1 MTVPEGSKVIVLI
14 PAYNEELTIG
24 SMVLLAKHYAE
35 KVVVVDDGSKD
46 RTVSIAIES
55 GADVLKMEKN
65 SGKARALLEGC
76 DFCRRYDPDVLVMID
91 GDGQMDPALI
101 PTVTKPVVEG
111 GADLVI
117 GSRYLQ
123 PDVKIPFKRKIG
135 QKILN
140 SATNMGSAGHITDS
154 QSGYRALSRKA
165 LANMDFVS
173 DAYNIESDMIVH
185 FAEKGLKIIEVPIT
199 VRYDVPNGHK
209 QNAWKHGIDVL
220 SRVIGF
226 VGYKR
231 PLILFGLPGVIL
243 SLVGLLL
250 SASTYLEHII
260 IFNWTMVTQGI
271 AGLTFLGIG
280 IFLVFVSLILNSL
293 GILMETKKNN

>member
-1 MTVPEGSKVIVLI
+1 MTYPEGSKVIVLI

-24 SMVLLAKHYAE
+24 SMVLLAKHYSE

-55 GADVLKMEKN
+55 GAGVLRMEKN
-65 SGKARALLEGC
+65 SGKAKALLEGC
-76 DFCRRYDPDVLVMID
+76 DYCKRFDPDVLIMID

-101 PTVTKPVVEG
+101 PSVAEPIIKDE
-111 GADLVI
+111 ADLVI

-123 PDVKIPFKRKIG
+123 PNDSIPFIRKVG

-140 SATNMGSAGHITDS
+140 SVTNMGSAGHITDS

-165 LANMDFVS
+165 LDNMDFVS
-173 DAYNIESDMIVH
+173 DAYNIESDMIIH
-185 FAEKGLKIIEVPIT
+185 FAEKGLRVLEVPIT

-220 SRVIGF
+220 SRIIGY
-226 VGYKR
+226 VGYRR
-231 PLILFGLPGVIL
+231 PLLLFGVPGIILLLLGL
-243 SLVGLLL
+243 SL
-250 SASTYLEHII
+250 SFATYIETI
-260 IFNWTMVTQGI
+260 IFFKWTLITQGI
-271 AGLTFLGIG
+271 AGLSSLGIG
-280 IFLVFVSLILNSL
+280 LFLIFASLMLNSL
-293 GILMETKKNN
+293 GILMERKKNQ

>member
-1 MTVPEGSKVIVLI
+1 MTYPEGSKVIVLI

-24 SMVLLAKHYAE
+24 SMVLLARHYAE

-55 GADVLKMEKN
+55 GADVLKMENN
-65 SGKARALLEGC
+65 SGKAKALLEGC
-76 DFCRRYDPDVLVMID
+76 DYCRRFDPDVLVMID

-101 PTVTKPVVEG
+101 PSVAKPIIDEK
-111 GADLVI
+111 ADLVI

-123 PDVKIPFKRKIG
+123 PDVKIPFKRKVG

-165 LANMDFVS
+165 LANMDFIS

-185 FAEKGLKIIEVPIT
+185 FAEKGLKIIEVPIS

-220 SRVIGF
+220 SRIIGY
-226 VGYKR
+226 VGYRR
-231 PLILFGLPGVIL
+231 PLLLFGVPGIVLMLLGLVL
-243 SLVGLLL
+243 SF
-250 SASTYLEHII
+250 ATYIETI
-260 IFNWTMVTQGI
+260 IFFHWTLITQGL
-271 AGLTFLGIG
+271 AGLSSLGIG
-280 IFLVFVSLILNSL
+280 LFLIFASLMLNSL
-293 GILMETKKNN
+293 GILMERKKNQ

>member
-1 MTVPEGSKVIVLI
+1 MTYPEGSKVIVLI

-55 GADVLKMEKN
+55 GADVLRMENN
-65 SGKARALLEGC
+65 SGKAKALLEGC
-76 DFCRRYDPDVLVMID
+76 DYCRRYDPDVLVMID

-101 PTVTKPVVEG
+101 PSVAEPIAKGE
-111 GADLVI
+111 ADLVI

-123 PDVKIPFKRKIG
+123 PNVKIPFKRKVG

-165 LANMDFVS
+165 LENMDFVS

-185 FAEKGLKIIEVPIT
+185 FSEKGLRISEVPIT

-220 SRVIGF
+220 SRIIGY
-226 VGYKR
+226 VGYRR
-231 PLILFGLPGVIL
+231 PLLLFGLPGIFLFLIGLVLCAATYFETVIM
-243 SLVGLLL
+243 
-250 SASTYLEHII
+250 
-260 IFNWTMVTQGI
+260 FNWTSITQGI
-271 AGLTFLGIG
+271 AGLSSLGIG
-280 IFLVFVSLILNSL
+280 IFLIFASLMLNSL
-293 GILMETKKNN
+293 GILMEKRN

>member
-1 MTVPEGSKVIVLI
+1 MTYPEGSKVIVLI

-55 GADVLKMEKN
+55 GADVLKIENN
-65 SGKARALLEGC
+65 SGKAKALLEGC
-76 DFCRRYDPDVLVMID
+76 DYCRRFDPDVLVMID

-101 PTVTKPVVEG
+101 PSVAKPIIDEK
-111 GADLVI
+111 ADLVI

-123 PDVKIPFKRKIG
+123 PDVKIPFKRKVG

-165 LANMDFVS
+165 LANMDFIS

-185 FAEKGLKIIEVPIT
+185 FAEKGLIIFEVPIS

-220 SRVIGF
+220 SRIIGY
-226 VGYKR
+226 VGYRR
-231 PLILFGLPGVIL
+231 PLLLFGVPGIVLMLLGLVL
-243 SLVGLLL
+243 SF
-250 SASTYLEHII
+250 ATYIETI
-260 IFNWTMVTQGI
+260 IFFHWTLITQGL
-271 AGLTFLGIG
+271 AGLSSLGIG
-280 IFLVFVSLILNSL
+280 LFLIFASLMLNSL
-293 GILMETKKNN
+293 GILMERKKNQ

>member
-1 MTVPEGSKVIVLI
+1 MTHPEGSKVIVLI

-46 RTVSIAIES
+46 RTVTIAIES
-55 GADVLKMEKN
+55 GADVLKMEVN
-65 SGKARALLEGC
+65 SGKAKALLEGC
-76 DFCRRYDPDVLVMID
+76 EYCKRYDPDVLIMID

-101 PTVTKPVVEG
+101 PSVAEPIIKEE
-111 GADLVI
+111 ADLVI

-123 PDVKIPFKRKIG
+123 PDVKIPFKRKVG

-165 LANMDFVS
+165 LDNMDFIS

-185 FAEKGLKIIEVPIT
+185 FAEKGLRVLEVPIT

-220 SRVIGF
+220 SRIIGY
-226 VGYKR
+226 VGYRR
-231 PLILFGLPGVIL
+231 PLLLFGLPGIFL
-243 SLVGLLL
+243 FLIGLVLC
-250 SASTYLEHII
+250 AATYFETMIV
-260 IFNWTMVTQGI
+260 FDWTSITQGI
-271 AGLTFLGIG
+271 AGLTSLGIG
-280 IFLVFVSLILNSL
+280 IFLIFMSLMLNSL
-293 GILMETKKNN
+293 GILMEKRN